1 MNCGI
6 TTDDP
11 WSDRIDITPAGNVG
25 IGTSSPSYLPTVN
38 GTAYAAGAAGALSD
52 RRHKSDI
59 ALLDADALAIVA
71 RLKPVT
77 FVWKEPK
84 DDGMRGRQIGFVAQ
98 DVETIVPEAVL
109 TMNNEE
115 RDARPQIRRA
125 DPDLDQGHSAATGAD
140 R

>member
-1 MNCGI
+1 M
-6 TTDDP
+6 
-11 WSDRIDITPAGNVG
+11 SDRIDITPAGNVG

-38 GTAYAAGAAGALSD
+38 GTAYAAGGPARYPIGVTNLIS
-52 RRHKSDI
+52 RCSMRTRLH
-59 ALLDADALAIVA
+59 LA

-98 DVETIVPEAVL
+98 GCRDDRAGGEAVL
-109 TMNNEE
+109 TMN
-115 RDARPQIRRA
+115 RTRRRR
-125 DPDLDQGHSAATGAD
+125 SASNTT